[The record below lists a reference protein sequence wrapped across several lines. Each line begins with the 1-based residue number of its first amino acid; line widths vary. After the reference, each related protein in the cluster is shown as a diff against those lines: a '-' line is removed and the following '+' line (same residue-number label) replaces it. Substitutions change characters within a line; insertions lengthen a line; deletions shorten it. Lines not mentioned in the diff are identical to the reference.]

1 MSEMNS
7 DINIQRT
14 RTFKDTVTHNFGLK
28 LLSVI
33 FAILLWFYVVN
44 ETNPIK
50 VRHYD
55 NITISIVG
63 TNELAAQKLIPLE
76 SLRSI
81 LPQAKV
87 SLNVPHNEVST
98 ISAANI
104 EVTLDLS
111 GITSPGKYQVPLK
124 VKSGNADVTVA
135 SFSPTSIEVVID
147 ELASAVVP
155 VRISTTGKLPDNLYK
170 GMAVTDPETLQIS
183 GPESYISCI
192 TRAQIEVDLSTM
204 TDGYSASMQYV
215 YLDKDGNPVS
225 GENIDA
231 NRDVVLV
238 DMGILSKKTVPLEFL
253 SCLKNMDKTA
263 EGYSV
268 VEVTSSVDSVTIIG
282 DSATLD
288 NISRIFI
295 QDVDMTGVGPETTGM
310 DVVIIVP
317 EGVQLL
323 DTNQPVLS
331 FDIAEKQVSK
341 ELLVDIKYITNAE
354 YSAIADVT
362 QAKVTVSGGYFTVA
376 DMTPEDVFVKADTT
390 TLEAGLN
397 TVKLSI
403 TLKEINPLLTL
414 AAEPDS
420 VQVTLVLRTAENNT

>member
-14 RTFKDTVTHNFGLK
+14 RTFKDAITHNFGLK

-63 TNELAAQKLIPLE
+63 TEELSAQKLIPLE
-76 SLRSI
+76 SLRNI

-87 SLNVPHNEVST
+87 SLNVPHSEVST

-111 GITSPGKYQVPLK
+111 GIKSPGKYQVPLK

-135 SFSPTSIEVVID
+135 SFSPASIEVVID

-155 VRISTTGKLPDNLYK
+155 VSISTIGKLPDNLYK
-170 GMAVTDPETLQIS
+170 GAPQTDPVTLQIS

-192 TRAQIEVDLSTM
+192 TRAQIEVDLSAM
-204 TDGYSASMQYV
+204 TDGFVASMQYV

-225 GENIDA
+225 GDNIDA

-238 DMGILSKKTVPLEFL
+238 DMGILSKKTVPLEYL
-253 SCLKNMDKTA
+253 SSLKNTDKMM
-263 EGYSV
+263 EGYSIA
-268 VEVTSSVDSVTIIG
+268 EVTSSIDSVTIIG
-282 DSATLD
+282 DGATLD
-288 NISRIFI
+288 NINRIFI
-295 QDVDMTGVGPETTGM
+295 EDIDMTGIGPETASLDAVM
-310 DVVIIVP
+310 IVP

-323 DTNQPVLS
+323 NTKQPVLS
-331 FDIAEKQVSK
+331 FDIVEKQISK
-341 ELLVDIKYITNAE
+341 EIIVDIEYITNAE
-354 YSAIADVT
+354 YSAVADVL
-362 QAKVTVSGGYFTVA
+362 QAKITVRGGYFTVSA
-376 DMTPEDVFVKADTT
+376 MTSEDVFVKADTT
-390 TLEAGLN
+390 SLEAGLN
-397 TVKLSI
+397 TVKLNVS
-403 TLKEINPLLTL
+403 LREINPLLTVT
-414 AAEPDS
+414 AEPDT
-420 VQVTLVLRTAENNT
+420 VQVTLVLQSADNT

>member
-7 DINIQRT
+7 NVNIQRT
-14 RTFKDTVTHNFGLK
+14 RTVKEVVTHNFGLK

-63 TNELAAQKLIPLE
+63 KEELTAQKLIPLE

-87 SLNVPHNEVST
+87 SLNVPHSEIST

-111 GITSPGKYQVPLK
+111 GISAPGKYQVPLK

-155 VRISTTGKLPDNLYK
+155 VRLSTIGKLPDDLYK
-170 GMAVTDPETLQIS
+170 GVAQTDPETLQIS

-204 TDGYSASMQYV
+204 SDGYSASMQYV
-215 YLDKDGNPVS
+215 FLDKDGNPVS

-231 NRDVVLV
+231 NREVVLV
-238 DMGILSKKTVPLEFL
+238 DMGILSKKTVPLEFM
-253 SCLKNMDKTA
+253 SCLKNVDKMA

-268 VEVTSSVDSVTIIG
+268 AEVSSSLESVTIIG
-282 DSATLD
+282 DGATLE
-288 NISRIFI
+288 NINRIFI
-295 QDVDMTGVGPETTGM
+295 EDVDMTGIGPETTSM
-310 DVVIIVP
+310 DAVMIVP

-323 DTNQPVLS
+323 DAKQPVLS
-331 FDIAEKQVSK
+331 FDIAEKQISK
-341 ELLVDIKYITNAE
+341 ELLVDIE
-354 YSAIADVT
+354 YVCNPEYTVVSDVL
-362 QAKVTVSGGYFTVA
+362 QAKVTVNGGYFSVA
-376 DMTPEDVFVKADTT
+376 NMEPEDISVKADTT
-390 TLEAGLN
+390 ALEAGLS
-397 TVKLSI
+397 TVKLNI
-403 TLKEINPLLTL
+403 TLKDVDPLLTVT
-414 AAEPDS
+414 AEPDS
-420 VQVTLVLRTAENNT
+420 VQVTLVLQEAGDT